1 MCKDFKKAMGSN
13 IRKIR
18 IKNKITQ
25 EFLSLVTGISRSHIA
40 MVEAG
45 KRDITIGN
53 LFKISRA
60 LNVNMREIFSFDN
73 IEKYIFNSDDLYT

>member
-18 IKNKITQ
+18 TKNKITQ
-25 EFLSLVTGISRSHIA
+25 EFLSLETGISRSHIA

-45 KRDITIGN
+45 KRDITVGN
-53 LFKISRA
+53 LFKISRV
-60 LNVNMREIFSFDN
+60 LNADMGKIFSFDN
-73 IEKYIFNSDDLYT
+73 INQYTFNSDDLYK